1 MSCSFHCPGCH
12 LFITKSRALLL
23 IVTNT
28 IRRVKPGGWQDPD
41 ARKQLPAFF
50 LSQTQDVL
58 VAHGPLHA
66 LMLPSQPPKCLPPV
80 RPWSNSANHTHW
92 PFSVCVAI
100 VCLSTDSEFT
110 LTPHSI
116 EKGRDP
122 QNPQDPIIL
131 LPFSTS
137 LYLSHPP
144 TPILFPICQL
154 TISTQSEAIRTFEL
168 GV

>member
-58 VAHGPLHA
+58 VAHRPLRA

-80 RPWSNSANHTHW
+80 RPWSNSANHAHW
-92 PFSVCVAI
+92 PFSVCVAT

-122 QNPQDPIIL
+122 QNPPGPHHPSSFSYFSLSFSPSYSHL
-131 LPFSTS
+131 LISHLPTNY
-137 LYLSHPP
+137 LYS
-144 TPILFPICQL
+144 I
-154 TISTQSEAIRTFEL
+154 
-168 GV
+168 